1 MKETWT
7 LGSYAIGY
15 REDNIMIRAVT
26 TTVALLAAG
35 LAAIQLAPRPSA
47 RPARAGSR

>member
-1 MKETWT
+1 
-7 LGSYAIGY
+7 
-15 REDNIMIRAVT
+15 MIRAVT

-35 LAAIQLAPRPSA
+35 FAAIQRRRRPTA